1 VEPELPLR
9 RNRDFMALWVGQTTS
24 ALGTSISSLAYPLL
38 LLAVTG
44 SPALAGA
51 GATVLAATTFLLRI
65 PAGVVADRVDRK
77 RLMLVCDGGRLLAVG
92 SLGLAAAFGEVHLAH
107 VFLVA
112 VVEGALGVLFAPA
125 ETVAVRAVV
134 APTQVRDAVAR
145 NQARQQ
151 LASLVGPSLGGAL
164 FGLGRGLPFLADA
177 LSYAVSF
184 LAVAIVRT
192 PLPQGRPSPPG
203 RRLRQ
208 ELSEGLRWLCHQ
220 RFLRYFVVWLAGA
233 GMLFTSLGLVTLVI
247 AHELGATPAQ
257 IGLTFTITG
266 AGGLAGALA
275 APALLRRA
283 SPAVIV
289 ISYAWIATAATF
301 ALLLVDSVW
310 VLGLIGAAA
319 FFPVP
324 TLNALV
330 MSEVA
335 QRAPEAILGRA
346 NSATVQLLTLFH
358 PLSPVLA
365 GLALEILGTPATL
378 VSYGVALAVLAV
390 LVTTSPTVR
399 AGPPD

>member
-9 RNRDFMALWVGQTTS
+9 RNRDFVALWVGQTAS

-77 RLMLVCDGGRLLAVG
+77 RLMLVCDGGRLMAVG
-92 SLGLAAAFGEVHLAH
+92 SLGLTAAFGEVHLAH

-134 APTQVRDAVAR
+134 APSQVRDAVAR

-184 LAVAIVRT
+184 LAVATVRT

-208 ELSEGLRWLCHQ
+208 ELGEGLRWLWRC
-220 RFLRYFVVWLAGA
+220 
-233 GMLFTSLGLVTLVI
+233 
-247 AHELGATPAQ
+247 
-257 IGLTFTITG
+257 
-266 AGGLAGALA
+266 
-275 APALLRRA
+275 
-283 SPAVIV
+283 SPRWG
-289 ISYAWIATAATF
+289 S
-301 ALLLVDSVW
+301 
-310 VLGLIGAAA
+310 
-319 FFPVP
+319 
-324 TLNALV
+324 
-330 MSEVA
+330 
-335 QRAPEAILGRA
+335 
-346 NSATVQLLTLFH
+346 
-358 PLSPVLA
+358 
-365 GLALEILGTPATL
+365 
-378 VSYGVALAVLAV
+378 
-390 LVTTSPTVR
+390 
-399 AGPPD
+399 